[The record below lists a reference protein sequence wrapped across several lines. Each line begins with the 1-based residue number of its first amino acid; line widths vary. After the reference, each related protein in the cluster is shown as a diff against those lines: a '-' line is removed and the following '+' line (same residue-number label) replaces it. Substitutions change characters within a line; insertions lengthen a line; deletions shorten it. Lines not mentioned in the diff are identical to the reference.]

1 MGRSQAGV
9 FVDQRELAVPRDIDS
24 HQIQT
29 KARDI
34 LSIKVGDTQSNQSV
48 LERETD
54 RERESWHRTPCPISF
69 RSSRQGG
76 QELEARAFRAAWP
89 GGSGGRSLSPQAQC
103 TVAWVLVGSGSLL
116 IYCSL
121 QVLTRVG
128 LESGTSELTEEAA
141 GCEF

>member
-1 MGRSQAGV
+1 M
-9 FVDQRELAVPRDIDS
+9 FW
-24 HQIQT
+24 
-29 KARDI
+29 
-34 LSIKVGDTQSNQSV
+34 
-48 LERETD
+48 
-54 RERESWHRTPCPISF
+54 RERQTGRGSHPGTSLPVLISF

-103 TVAWVLVGSGSLL
+103 AVAWVLVGSGSLL
-116 IYCSL
+116 ICRSL
-121 QVLTRVG
+121 QVLTRVR